1 MSHWDEKIARYKEEC
16 TKLEEMLLEK
26 QQKDFAEYENNLH
39 NTLPTRFKDSA
50 KLIEAKA
57 MVQKLANNQEYK
69 DAHYLQQ
76 KVLKME
82 QEEEEKFKVERE
94 TKIRLMLEQYIQKQK
109 TEHATLRKKI
119 LTGLEEL
126 ELKKEREYEMLMLKY
141 SNMKKTIDTQQNM
154 ETQMFEKTI
163 RTNSSLPAD
172 PGDLN
177 RSTMTNLKLARER
190 EGGKSPSLNAES
202 IPEEN

>member
-1 MSHWDEKIARYKEEC
+1 
-16 TKLEEMLLEK
+16 MLLEK
-26 QQKDFAEYENNLH
+26 QQKDFNEYEDSLQK
-39 NTLPTRFKDSA
+39 TLPTRFKDSA

-57 MVQKLANNQEYK
+57 MVQKLALNQDYK

-82 QEEEEKFKVERE
+82 HEEEEKFKVERE

-126 ELKKEREYEMLMLKY
+126 ELKKEREYEMLIHKY

-154 ETQMFEKTI
+154 ETQLFEKTI
-163 RTNSSLPAD
+163 RTNSRFHL
-172 PGDLN
+172 
-177 RSTMTNLKLARER
+177 T
-190 EGGKSPSLNAES
+190 
-202 IPEEN
+202 

>member
-1 MSHWDEKIARYKEEC
+1 
-16 TKLEEMLLEK
+16 MLLEK
-26 QQKDFAEYENNLH
+26 QQKDFAEYEDSLQK
-39 NTLPTRFKDSA
+39 TLPTRFKDSA

-57 MVQKLANNQEYK
+57 MVHKLANNQDYK

-109 TEHATLRKKI
+109 TEHGTLRKKI

-126 ELKKEREYEMLMLKY
+126 ELKKQREYEMLLLKY

-154 ETQMFEKTI
+154 ETQHFEKTV
-163 RTNSSLPAD
+163 RTNSSLP
-172 PGDLN
+172 L
-177 RSTMTNLKLARER
+177 T
-190 EGGKSPSLNAES
+190 
-202 IPEEN
+202 